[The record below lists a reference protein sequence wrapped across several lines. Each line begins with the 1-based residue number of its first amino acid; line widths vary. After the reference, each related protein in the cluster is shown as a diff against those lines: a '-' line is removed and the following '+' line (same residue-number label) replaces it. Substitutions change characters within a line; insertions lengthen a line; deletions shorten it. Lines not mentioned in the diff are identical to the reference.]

1 MLSDHVSQNN
11 NLITALTITS
21 QSMLS
26 ALAHI
31 TTLTTSSMLTNLAG
45 ADTLTVLVS
54 KLRVSSVVT
63 CSAEALEVKS

>member
-1 MLSDHVSQNN
+1 
-11 NLITALTITS
+11 
-21 QSMLS
+21 MLS

-31 TTLTTSSMLTNLAG
+31 TTLTTSSMLTNLAS
-45 ADTLTVLVS
+45 ADTPTVLVS